1 MLKFALAFLVLAHGL
16 GHVLFLAPT
25 MRLAEWADQSGHS
38 WLVTPSLGD
47 SIARLLG
54 SVAWIT
60 VIALFTSAVIGFF
73 MATDWWRSAAIVGAA
88 LSIVTIVVF
97 WDGIATSSAAFALT
111 FDVIILIALMWAHWP
126 GIELAGS

>member
-54 SVAWIT
+54 SAAWIT

-73 MATDWWRSAAIVGAA
+73 MATDWWQSVSYTH
-88 LSIVTIVVF
+88 LTLPTILRV
-97 WDGIATSSAAFALT
+97 
-111 FDVIILIALMWAHWP
+111 
-126 GIELAGS
+126 